1 MRTTPL
7 GLVIAAVLTAGLLLS
22 SVATAEASVRSARLE
37 AGPQHGYRFSAAGSI
52 LAERSITLTAP
63 TSVTTDRR
71 RVVPNRTGI
80 YLRVTTGTL
89 AGYEVLESPVAY
101 IPGKA
106 GDTPY
111 SPAGHV
117 TFAIGR
123 YLGYTF
129 DPDWDLASTRYR
141 ALGRASSASAS
152 RRAVIDGRP
161 YVLMSSGI
169 WAGTWIPVTAP
180 RSLTAQRLTCTVPAK
195 PSPGPATVL
204 RRITT
209 DERRV
214 ALTFDMGGRLT
225 PALAIMERLIIDRVC
240 ATIFP
245 TGDAAVTA
253 TGGAVLDLV
262 RAHPE
267 LFEVGN
273 HTRDHCNLRDGGG
286 PSGCPTTPPS
296 TAFIQSQLT
305 LAETIIVDRS
315 GRSAK
320 PYWRPPYGAYDTRV
334 RNAAAAVGSPT
345 TVMWDVDTIDWR
357 PIADGGPTASA
368 IADKIVTS
376 VERGSVVLM
385 HLGGY
390 HTYDALPSMVL
401 RLRAGGLVPS
411 AISDILD

>member
-1 MRTTPL
+1 
-7 GLVIAAVLTAGLLLS
+7 
-22 SVATAEASVRSARLE
+22 
-37 AGPQHGYRFSAAGSI
+37 
-52 LAERSITLTAP
+52 
-63 TSVTTDRR
+63 
-71 RVVPNRTGI
+71 
-80 YLRVTTGTL
+80 
-89 AGYEVLESPVAY
+89 
-101 IPGKA
+101 
-106 GDTPY
+106 
-111 SPAGHV
+111 
-117 TFAIGR
+117 
-123 YLGYTF
+123 
-129 DPDWDLASTRYR
+129 
-141 ALGRASSASAS
+141 
-152 RRAVIDGRP
+152 
-161 YVLMSSGI
+161 
-169 WAGTWIPVTAP
+169 
-180 RSLTAQRLTCTVPAK
+180 
-195 PSPGPATVL
+195 
-204 RRITT
+204 
-209 DERRV
+209 
-214 ALTFDMGGRLT
+214 
-225 PALAIMERLIIDRVC
+225 MERLIIDRVC